1 MITKE
6 LLEKR
11 LEKLLRG
18 MNQLEQNA
26 AQITAG
32 MAAQRGA
39 IGEIEALLKLF
50 DELVTTDVN
59 WNSTPEPLT
68 KGPQLTE

>member
-6 LLEKR
+6 QLENR
-11 LEKLLRG
+11 ITKLYRG

-26 AQITAG
+26 AQIQTA

-39 IGEIEALLKLF
+39 ISEVEALLKLW
-50 DELVTTDVN
+50 DEIEM
-59 WNSTPEPLT
+59 TPEPA
-68 KGPQLTE
+68 KEEGPQSTE